1 MLLGHLYFFR
11 ETLNKAFPAPLY
23 SLWLVEL
30 SKPQALSLDE
40 LLLIRYNERKPER
53 LKTGCWTQ
61 TKRWTRKTRWLRQ
74 CLANVVIK
82 FAQIVQSEDVRS
94 RDNPYNLVWIGM
106 GRSKCALFTDTTWVL
121 LALMSL
127 QKGGAIWWYVKR
139 EFEKILICFSDK
151 KVTLINLCFKGNIGS
166 TIRIL

>member
-1 MLLGHLYFFR
+1 MLLGHLYFFK

-61 TKRWTRKTRWLRQ
+61 TKRWTRKTR
-74 CLANVVIK
+74 
-82 FAQIVQSEDVRS
+82 
-94 RDNPYNLVWIGM
+94 
-106 GRSKCALFTDTTWVL
+106 
-121 LALMSL
+121 
-127 QKGGAIWWYVKR
+127 
-139 EFEKILICFSDK
+139 
-151 KVTLINLCFKGNIGS
+151 
-166 TIRIL
+166 